1 MSSSLKVCQLSLLVG
16 LRTSNPIR
24 NAMERREAERIL
36 ADRRERILHAVA
48 RMNGAR
54 GLMELSISIQRH
66 ECPKGQWRSHLSET
80 TISPGE
86 KMSWPESTRYYP
98 NPHHCVE

>member
-1 MSSSLKVCQLSLLVG
+1 VSSSLKVCQLSLLVG

-36 ADRRERILHAVA
+36 ADRRQRILHAVA

-54 GLMELSISIQRH
+54 GIPETLAQKRIYVGTLPGMAEETKREQ
-66 ECPKGQWRSHLSET
+66 ECLTLHAGRLVA
-80 TISPGE
+80 G
-86 KMSWPESTRYYP
+86 
-98 NPHHCVE
+98 